1 MTGGGLRRGPRRVGT
16 AALLVLVF
24 VPAMLLGL
32 ARPAHAHA
40 HLTRS
45 DPAEGAVLQTA
56 PDRVL
61 FTFDEAVRGVP
72 GGVQVFDAQG
82 QLVEA
87 RPAVKGTELEV
98 GLPVRPGNGT
108 TVITWRVVS
117 EDGHPISGALTFSVG
132 APTPVTAPAPNDP
145 GSVPEVPWTLTLARW
160 VGYVGLLL
168 AAGLVGF
175 AAVFLPADA
184 GADHP
189 RHRLAVAARTAAA
202 VAAGAWLAGLPITAV
217 YLLGGGPALL
227 GRGATWT
234 SLPLIEYAVAGAVAG
249 GLALAVALLGPGSP
263 ASRRRRVAAVVAA
276 ATAVVA
282 PALGGHTRA
291 ASPELLAVGAD
302 ALHLLAGGV
311 WLGGLAGLALTLPAL
326 AGRGAAAAEV
336 LARFSTAAA
345 GVLAALVA
353 TGSLLVWRILGSW
366 TALVDTGYG
375 RLVLAK
381 IAIALVVV
389 TIAAWNRWS
398 LLPRLQRAANRTT
411 RASRSRPVVRATAIE
426 GAFLVV
432 ALSLTGFLVDTSP
445 EAGSPPASVSAEAA
459 ADTHTTTLGDIT
471 VRASLT
477 PLTRGPGTVT
487 LRLSSAAGEPAE
499 GVAPPVVRL
508 SSDGATLG
516 DIPLTQV
523 SPGLY
528 TAQVV
533 LPVPGTWR
541 MQVSLR
547 VSQFANPVGELR
559 FVVRG

>member
-1 MTGGGLRRGPRRVGT
+1 MTGRGPRRVGAT
-16 AALLVLVF
+16 ALLILVF

-32 ARPAHAHA
+32 AQPAHAHA

-56 PDRVL
+56 PDRIL

-82 QLVEA
+82 ALVEA

-98 GLPVRPGNGT
+98 GLPGRLGNGT

-132 APTPVTAPAPNDP
+132 APTPVTTPAPD
-145 GSVPEVPWTLTLARW
+145 GSDSVPAAPWTLTLARG
-160 VGYVGLLL
+160 VGYAGLLI
-168 AAGLVGF
+168 AAGLVVF
-175 AAVFLPADA
+175 AAMFLPTGPGVDR
-184 GADHP
+184 P
-189 RHRLAVAARTAAA
+189 RRRLVVTARTAAA
-202 VAAGAWLAGLPITAV
+202 VAAVAWLAALPITAV

-227 GRGATWT
+227 TEGSTWT
-234 SLPLIEYAVAGAVAG
+234 SLPPVEYAVAAAVAG
-249 GLALAVALLGPGSP
+249 GLALAVVLLGPGP
-263 ASRRRRVAAVVAA
+263 AARRRRVAAVTAA
-276 ATAVVA
+276 AVAVAA
-282 PALGGHTRA
+282 PALVGHTRA
-291 ASPELLAVGAD
+291 ASPALLAVGAD
-302 ALHLLAGGV
+302 VLHLLAGGV

-326 AGRGAAAAEV
+326 SGRDATAAGV

-366 TALVDTGYG
+366 TALVDTTYG

-381 IAIALVVV
+381 IAIVLVTVA
-389 TIAAWNRWS
+389 IAAWNRWS
-398 LLPRLQRAANRTT
+398 LLPRLQRAANRNS
-411 RASRSRPVVRATAIE
+411 REARSRPVVRATAVE
-426 GAFLVV
+426 GALLVV
-432 ALSLTGFLVDTSP
+432 ALIVTGFLVDTSP
-445 EAGSPPASVSAEAA
+445 EGGSRPASVSAEAA
-459 ADTHTTTLGDIT
+459 SDTHTTTLGDIT

-477 PLTRGPGTVT
+477 PLTRGPNTVT

-508 SSDGATLG
+508 STDGTTLG

-523 SPGLY
+523 SAGLY

-533 LPVPGTWR
+533 LPVSGTWR

-547 VSQFANPVGELR
+547 VTQFANPVGELE
-559 FVVRG
+559 FLVRG